1 VPADRLERKWILPV
15 PVVVTMSKI
24 GKIFLFAVFIMSLM
38 LMTLAGAIYVSHVN
52 WRDEVLRKPDER
64 VGDQQVGYKYRLE
77 EAETERSKLEGQITQ
92 LQQRVAES
100 EKARDQV
107 LAKLQSAVI
116 EKDQELQKLRQ
127 EKSEREEDQRQ
138 KTALLEKTQQ
148 DLEQARKQVESLTK
162 QVADQQ
168 LKVDTQVERSAELSA
183 QLAESQSF
191 LSIAE
196 ERKAQLEK
204 QVANARLLLQ
214 QSGLDINSLPK
225 DRVPTIDGQVLAVA
239 SGAIEVSLGS
249 DDGLQ
254 VDHVL
259 EVYRE
264 GEYVGR
270 AIVTGVRPD
279 RAVARIVKE
288 YARGV
293 VQRGDRVT
301 TRLKA

>member
-1 VPADRLERKWILPV
+1 MNL
-15 PVVVTMSKI
+15 I

-52 WRDEVLRKPDER
+52 WKDEVER
-64 VGDQQVGYKYRLE
+64 TQEQCAAGQLPGYRVRLE
-77 EAETERSKLEGQITQ
+77 EAQQERENLEGQITH
-92 LQQRVAES
+92 LKQQVAES
-100 EKARDQV
+100 ERARDQV
-107 LAKLQSAVI
+107 LAKLQSAI
-116 EKDQELQKLRQ
+116 IQKDEELQALRK
-127 EKSEREEDQRQ
+127 EKEDREQDQRE
-138 KTALLEKTQQ
+138 KVALLEKTQQ
-148 DLEQARKQVESLTK
+148 DLEQARQQVDGLTM

-168 LKVDTQVERSAELSA
+168 AKVDAQVGRSAELSA
-183 QLAESQSF
+183 QLAETKSF
-191 LSIAE
+191 LTIAE

-214 QSGLDINSLPK
+214 QSGLDIESLPK
-225 DRVPTIDGQVLAVA
+225 DRVPNVEGQVLAVA
-239 SGAIEVSLGS
+239 SGSIEVSLGS

-254 VDHVL
+254 IDHVL
-259 EVYRE
+259 EVYRQ

-270 AIVTGVRPD
+270 AVVTSVRPD

-288 YARGV
+288 YARGI

>member
-1 VPADRLERKWILPV
+1 MNL
-15 PVVVTMSKI
+15 I

-52 WRDEVLRKPDER
+52 WKDEVLRKPDECEL
-64 VGDQQVGYKYRLE
+64 GQSPGYQFRLQ
-77 EAETERSKLEGQITQ
+77 EAEQNRKELEGQISQ
-92 LQQRVAES
+92 LQTQVAES

-107 LAKLQSAVI
+107 LAKLQSAII
-116 EKDQELQKLRQ
+116 EKDRELQTLRGDK
-127 EKSEREEDQRQ
+127 EAREQDQRR
-138 KTALLEKTQQ
+138 KTELLEKTQQ
-148 DLEQARKQVESLTK
+148 DLEQARQQVETLVK

-168 LKVDTQVERSAELSA
+168 TKVDAQVGRSAELSA
-183 QLAESQSF
+183 RLAETKSF
-191 LSIAE
+191 LTIAE

-214 QSGLDINSLPK
+214 QSGLDIDSLPK
-225 DRVPTIDGQVLAVA
+225 DRVPTVDGQVLAVA
-239 SGAIEVSLGS
+239 AGTIEVSLGS

-254 VDHVL
+254 VDHAL

-270 AIVTGVRPD
+270 AIVTSVRPD